1 MQLIKTFVYL
11 YSAIKQNKK
20 TNIMKTI
27 DTYGVLLTKLEN
39 MRFSIYQ
46 NNSNLPAMNTI
57 SREERKEIVLKWLKE
72 ENKQLK

>member
-1 MQLIKTFVYL
+1 
-11 YSAIKQNKK
+11 
-20 TNIMKTI
+20 MKTI